1 MTFTGPQPEEHNLQ
15 LDCQVSVFYRG
26 ELMMFGLDENMQV
39 SLAQVTTPK
48 LEEIELMG
56 ALLQDAATEYK
67 KVIKR
72 ASMTKEQKL
81 ALLRDWKSQYTEIGL
96 LIASLEP
103 VFGDL
108 VGSPIVTQLYAM
120 FERRTKAMADVLG
133 IRQNLPEI
141 VFGNDLGWFCYEN
154 GMGEKGHEVSV
165 NGVTR
170 PIRTLEDLLWLIEG
184 VA

>member
-56 ALLQDAATEYK
+56 ALLQDAASEYK

-72 ASMTKEQKL
+72 ASMTKEQKQKN
-81 ALLRDWKSQYTEIGL
+81 REH
-96 LIASLEP
+96 IAK
-103 VFGDL
+103 
-108 VGSPIVTQLYAM
+108 I
-120 FERRTKAMADVLG
+120 KAMLRRA
-133 IRQNLPEI
+133 
-141 VFGNDLGWFCYEN
+141 
-154 GMGEKGHEVSV
+154 
-165 NGVTR
+165 
-170 PIRTLEDLLWLIEG
+170 
-184 VA
+184 A